1 MKKFSLKVS
10 GPLFVLSCSLLT
22 FTLPFFSA
30 SSVPSVVNSDFLF
43 SKFDSAFPFP
53 RVRLFPLCSLL
64 TLWQSRFS
72 SPAALKLLMIAR
84 KNPKVLLVA

>member
-43 SKFDSAFPFP
+43 SKFDSA
-53 RVRLFPLCSLL
+53 SLPSVL
-64 TLWQSRFS
+64 SVTLWQSRFS